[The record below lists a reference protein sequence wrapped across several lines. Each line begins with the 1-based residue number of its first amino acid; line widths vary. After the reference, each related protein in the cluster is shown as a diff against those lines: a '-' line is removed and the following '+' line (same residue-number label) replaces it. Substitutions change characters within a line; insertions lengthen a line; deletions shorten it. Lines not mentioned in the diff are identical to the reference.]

1 MAALARAGSVVAL
14 LVLFVLALVPA
25 WPGLGGGPALGPGP
39 PVVQAASA
47 NSGVAPADAL
57 SAHVSADRS
66 AADVGQSI
74 TFACSASGGTP
85 PYVYAWTLSDGGIGT
100 GPTVTHSFSSP
111 GTYEATCTVT
121 DLFLGIASASKSV
134 VISALP
140 SVAASVDHD
149 LAAPGTVLTFSASPS
164 GGDGSFSYEW
174 TFDDGSSGSGAPAT
188 HAYTAAGSYQA
199 TVTATDG
206 NGGTASPFRS
216 VTISNIG
223 VTAGVSPTS
232 GDATTVFTFTA
243 SASGGSGSPY
253 SFSWAFGDATTE
265 TGSPASHSYSAGGS
279 YSPAVT
285 ATDSLGGTK
294 VTQTQTVSVTAPPA
308 PLGASVSAPRQAA
321 DVGQSVSFTC
331 SATGGAA
338 PYAYG
343 WTFGDGNTGSGPAV
357 SHVYQSAGAMTVTC
371 TATDS
376 SSASAAASKSVD
388 VSPSPSVAAYANP
401 SAAAPGTSL
410 TFSAQATGGPG
421 GFTGYAWSLG
431 DGATGSGIPSV
442 SEPRQL
448 RAVRSRDRF
457 VGGGP
462 DGRAVTDRGLLAERP
477 SPAAA
482 ERDDVD
488 VDVPSPDQRVRLPL
502 RDRSRRSRRLHLR
515 MGLRRRGPIEG
526 LFDGSRLGGRRGLR
540 RGCCPVRFGREPD
553 IGYARS
559 R

>member
-1 MAALARAGSVVAL
+1 YLPGRFNGSGIVPMAALARAGSVVAL
-14 LVLFVLALVPA
+14 LVLLVLALVLT
-25 WPGLGGGPALGPGP
+25 WPGLGAGPALGPGP

-121 DLFLGIASASKSV
+121 DLLLGIASASKSV
-134 VISALP
+134 VISPLP

-188 HAYTAAGSYQA
+188 L
-199 TVTATDG
+199 
-206 NGGTASPFRS
+206 
-216 VTISNIG
+216 
-223 VTAGVSPTS
+223 
-232 GDATTVFTFTA
+232 
-243 SASGGSGSPY
+243 GGS
-253 SFSWAFGDATTE
+253 
-265 TGSPASHSYSAGGS
+265 
-279 YSPAVT
+279 
-285 ATDSLGGTK
+285 K
-294 VTQTQTVSVTAPPA
+294 VTQAHTVRVTAPPA
-308 PLGASVSAPRQAA
+308 PLGARVSAPGQAA
-321 DVGQSVSFTC
+321 DVGQSVSLTC

-338 PYAYG
+338 PYSYG

-357 SHVYQSAGAMTVTC
+357 NHVYQSAGAMTVTC

-376 SSASAAASKSVD
+376 ASASAAASKSVD
-388 VSPSPSVAAYANP
+388 VSPSPSVAAHANP

-421 GFTGYAWSLG
+421 GFTDYAWSLG
-431 DGATGSGIPSV
+431 DGATGSGIQVAHAFAQPGSYQASV
-442 SEPRQL
+442 
-448 RAVRSRDRF
+448 V
-457 VGGGP
+457 
-462 DGRAVTDRGLLAERP
+462 VTDAN
-477 SPAAA
+477 
-482 ERDDVD
+482 
-488 VDVPSPDQRVRLPL
+488 
-502 RDRSRRSRRLHLR
+502 
-515 MGLRRRGPIEG
+515 
-526 LFDGSRLGGRRGLR
+526 GGT
-540 RGCCPVRFGREPD
+540 
-553 IGYARS
+553 A
-559 R
+559 

>member
-14 LVLFVLALVPA
+14 LVLLVLALVPT
-25 WPGLGGGPALGPGP
+25 WPGLGAGPALGPGP

-121 DLFLGIASASKSV
+121 DLLLGIASASKSV

-206 NGGTASPFRS
+206 NGGTASSSTS

-253 SFSWAFGDATTE
+253 SFSWAYGDGTTG
-265 TGSPASHSYSAGGS
+265 TGSPASHSYSAGGI

-338 PYAYG
+338 PYSYG

-357 SHVYQSAGAMTVTC
+357 NHVYQSAGAMTVTC

-376 SSASAAASKSVD
+376 ASASAAA
-388 VSPSPSVAAYANP
+388 
-401 SAAAPGTSL
+401 
-410 TFSAQATGGPG
+410 GPG
-421 GFTGYAWSLG
+421 EG
-431 DGATGSGIPSV
+431 DGLVDPGK
-442 SEPRQL
+442 
-448 RAVRSRDRF
+448 
-457 VGGGP
+457 
-462 DGRAVTDRGLLAERP
+462 GRRHGHRHA
-477 SPAAA
+477 
-482 ERDDVD
+482 
-488 VDVPSPDQRVRLPL
+488 QR
-502 RDRSRRSRRLHLR
+502 
-515 MGLRRRGPIEG
+515 LRRRAAQ
-526 LFDGSRLGGRRGLR
+526 RRDR
-540 RGCCPVRFGREPD
+540 DR
-553 IGYARS
+553 
-559 R
+559 